1 MSTVTNK
8 ALTLDAPCKVNLTL
22 DVGLPRPDGFHD
34 IDSVVAVFAPPADD
48 ITVRLTPSAAPG
60 VLLICKHVPDG
71 FPKGPENLA
80 HRAAASFG
88 ERFGIPGRIF
98 VKLDKRIPLQAGLGG
113 GSSDAAAVLLALNRL
128 TGAATMEQLGEIAAS
143 LGSDVPL
150 FLQEGRPVRM
160 RGRGEQV
167 EILPHPLPTLYGV
180 LVKPNV
186 GVPTGPAY
194 AALDALTGRTPGM
207 STARFLEAL
216 AKGTGVRKLA
226 PLLHNDFEEAVLP
239 LYPEVAAAH
248 KAVKAA
254 GALRS
259 LLSGSGSAIF
269 GLAES
274 RDHARTLVKNLCG
287 EFSWVKLATGAT
299 VSAVSAEK
307 NPQL

>member
-22 DVGLPRPDGFHD
+22 DVGLLRSDGFHD
-34 IDSVVAVFAPPADD
+34 IDSAVAVFAPPADD
-48 ITVRLTPSAAPG
+48 ITVRHTPGAAKG
-60 VLLICKHVPDG
+60 VLLICKHVPEG

-80 HRAAASFG
+80 HRAATAFQ
-88 ERFGIPGRIF
+88 EQFQIPGRVF
-98 VKLDKRIPLQAGLGG
+98 VKLDKRLPVQAGLGG
-113 GSSDAAAVLLALNRL
+113 GSSDAAAVLIALNRL
-128 TGAATMEQLGEIAAS
+128 TKAATLEQMHRLAAA

-150 FLQEGRPVRM
+150 FLQEGLPVRL
-160 RGRGEQV
+160 RGRGDVV
-167 EILPHPLPTLYGV
+167 EDLTHPLPTLYGV

-194 AALDALTGRTPGM
+194 AALDALQDRTPGD
-207 STARFLEAL
+207 STPRLLDAL

-239 LYPEVAAAH
+239 TYPEVAAAH
-248 KAVKAA
+248 RAVKSA
-254 GALRS
+254 GALRA

-274 RDHARTLVKNLCG
+274 REHARTLVKNLYSQ
-287 EFSWVKLATGAT
+287 FPWVKMAT
-299 VSAVSAEK
+299 SLNPSPEK
-307 NPQL
+307 NAA

>member
-8 ALTLDAPCKVNLTL
+8 ALTLPAPCKVNLTL

-48 ITVRLTPSAAPG
+48 ITVRLTPGAAPG
-60 VLLICKHVPDG
+60 VLLVCKHVPDG

-80 HRAAASFG
+80 HRAATAFT
-88 ERFGIPGRIF
+88 EQFRIPGRVF

-128 TGAATMEQLGEIAAS
+128 TNAATAEQLAAIAAS

-167 EILPHPLPTLYGV
+167 ETLTSPLPILYGV
-180 LVKPNV
+180 LVKPDV

-194 AALDALTGRTPGM
+194 AALDALPNRTPGA

-226 PLLHNDFEEAVLP
+226 SLLHNDFEEAVLP

-248 KAVKAA
+248 RAVKAA
-254 GALRS
+254 GALRA

-287 EFSWVKLATGAT
+287 EFPWVKMATGVSIDPAT
-299 VSAVSAEK
+299 EK
-307 NPQL
+307 TMPR

>member
-22 DVGLPRPDGFHD
+22 DVGLRRPDGFHD
-34 IDSVVAVFAPPADD
+34 IDSVVAVLAPPADD
-48 ITVRLTPSAAPG
+48 ITVRHTPSAATG

-80 HRAAASFG
+80 HRAATAFQ
-88 ERFGIPGRIF
+88 EQFKIPGRIF
-98 VKLDKRIPLQAGLGG
+98 VKLDKRLPLQAGLGG
-113 GSSDAAAVLLALNRL
+113 GSSDAATVLIALNRL
-128 TGAATMEQLGEIAAS
+128 TKAATEEQLTDLAAS

-160 RGRGEQV
+160 RGRGELV
-167 EILPHPLPTLYGV
+167 ELLPHPLPTLYGV

-194 AALDALTGRTPGM
+194 AALDAFPDRTPGE
-207 STARFLEAL
+207 STPRFLDAL

-226 PLLHNDFEEAVLP
+226 ALLHNDFEAAVLP
-239 LYPEVAAAH
+239 LYPEVAAVH
-248 KAVKAA
+248 KAVKSA

-259 LLSGSGSAIF
+259 LLCGSGSAIF
-269 GLAES
+269 GLAEN
-274 RDHARTLVKNLCG
+274 RNHARTLVKELCG
-287 EFSWVKLATGAT
+287 EFAWVKMATSLNM
-299 VSAVSAEK
+299 VSESEAGLS
-307 NPQL
+307 Q

>member
-48 ITVRLTPSAAPG
+48 ITVRLTPGATPG

-80 HRAAASFG
+80 HRAATAFG
-88 ERFGIPGRIF
+88 EQFKIPGRIF
-98 VKLDKRIPLQAGLGG
+98 IKLDKRIPLQAGLGG

-128 TGAATMEQLGEIAAS
+128 TGVATAEQLAEIAAS

-160 RGRGEQV
+160 RGRGERV
-167 EILPHPLPTLYGV
+167 ETLPHPLPTLYGV
-180 LVKPNV
+180 LVKPDV

-194 AALDALTGRTPGM
+194 AALDALPNRTPSA
-207 STARFLEAL
+207 STARFLDAL

-226 PLLHNDFEEAVLP
+226 SLLHNDFEETILDA
-239 LYPEVAAAH
+239 YPEVSRAH
-248 KAVKAA
+248 KAVKEA
-254 GALRS
+254 GALRA

-287 EFSWVKLATGAT
+287 EFPWVRLATSVVVTA
-299 VSAVSAEK
+299 AAEK
-307 NPQL
+307 NPRP